1 MKPLEVNLN
10 DYQQLVEIYH
20 AESDRAAAVLAA
32 SFIEHYLAAII
43 KCFLVKDKDIDQLF
57 HGFGPM
63 ASFSQRI
70 HVAYAFR
77 TIDRQTRDDLIAIKD
92 IRNHFA
98 HNPKAATFA
107 DSALD
112 KHFKKFGLPRSPG
125 FTGPGKPPLTD
136 RRLVYLFSIG
146 WLAGQFHNVI
156 IDQKR
161 QVSTEGESKG

>member
-20 AESDRAAAVLAA
+20 AESDRAAAVLAG
-32 SFIEHYLAAII
+32 SFIEHYLAAFI
-43 KCFLVKDKDIDQLF
+43 KRFLVKDSDIDQLF

-70 HVAYAFR
+70 YVAYAFR
-77 TIDRQTRDDLIAIKD
+77 IIDRQARDDLIAIKD

-107 DSALD
+107 DPALD
-112 KHFKKFGLPRSPG
+112 KHFKKFGLPRSPV
-125 FTGPGKPPLTD
+125 FTGPGKPSLTD
-136 RRLVYLFSIG
+136 RQLIYLFSIS

-156 IDQKR
+156 ID
-161 QVSTEGESKG
+161 SKD